1 MLRPV
6 SMMAITHPTCDPKK
20 KPMKYKAI
28 YKTRCVDIEIL
39 NVGGFDLFIKHRLVY
54 SIVEKELLK
63 APAQRFAL
71 PACGRVWIRS
81 EGSINPKPEKCLK
94 MPQTPTRRVHAVL
107 AAAMLIRLTFLQAS
121 R

>member
-63 APAQRFAL
+63 APAQRIAL
-71 PACGRVWIRS
+71 PALGWGRRS
-81 EGSINPKPEKCLK
+81 RPARK
-94 MPQTPTRRVHAVL
+94 MLRRVKLLGMCAESP
-107 AAAMLIRLTFLQAS
+107 AS
-121 R
+121 GARFVRHDFIKK